1 MTEPAT
7 GRGAGG
13 ARAPWRALFSPEERL
28 GWEFTDRDRFR
39 RRFGEPE
46 PAPDTGEPSALS
58 PAEQAVDQKFGAR
71 IMRGGGRAFA
81 VGVVA
86 GFAVYLRTLHKLQ
99 HLSPPAVF
107 ISGFVGGLVLAAI
120 WCALVLAHRRAVH
133 GYYSQRRGHH
143 QQAAESKHGAWLER
157 REQFEQN
164 EHRRVAALSEWT
176 SAQLAPGSRRVDIV
190 GGNLWGWEAFLTVFG
205 ASALASRGP
214 AVVLDLSGEVVVR
227 ELVRGAAASGL
238 SVDFQLLPTELADSD
253 LLADMGPEQ
262 VAEVFV
268 ESLYGGDDQAAQAG
282 RAERGMTTHILTEVC
297 RALAAGGAP
306 PSMARITEGMRVLMD
321 EPERAGVLT
330 AEERAFL
337 ANDLFSAEYRR
348 RSFDTLQR
356 IAAVAQNLGPL
367 GEQAR
372 PRGAADLRCVA
383 TSSEWRS
390 GGADF
395 LSDLIVGW
403 AARRV
408 GASLPGAAGSVA
420 TLVVAGADE
429 LAVRHIERL
438 SDLCDR
444 RGVRLVMLFRHLRET
459 SARVIGAGPVGFMKL
474 GNHEEA
480 VRAADYIGREY
491 RFELSRLTHSVGGDQ
506 THGTADTD
514 GGARGF
520 TRAEGR
526 ERGGSRTEAIKP
538 RTHSWAQSDTRAWT
552 TERSWGRTVSE
563 AETENWSDATTQQ
576 RVYEH
581 AVEPRTLQQLPDYAM
596 VLVEHTQNGV
606 QVRAVDVNPE
616 LAGLGQG
623 QAAGGYGGAGF
634 PAQPGLPAAVGDD
647 DVISVDSF
655 REPIAERTRYPQLGG
670 QTGADQQGSASTGR
684 LQPRQI
690 QQPVQQPVP
699 RQQRKPKR

>member
-1 MTEPAT
+1 VTEPAT
-7 GRGAGG
+7 ERSRGG
-13 ARAPWRALFSPEERL
+13 ARAPWRALFAPQERL
-28 GWEFTDRDRFR
+28 GWEFTDRDRYLQ
-39 RRFGEPE
+39 RFTEPE
-46 PAPDTGEPSALS
+46 PAPDANDASALS

-71 IMRGGGRAFA
+71 VMKGGGRAFA

-86 GFAVYLRTLHKLQ
+86 GFAVYLHTVREH
-99 HLSPPAVF
+99 HPFSPPAVF
-107 ISGFVGGLVLAAI
+107 ISGFVGGLIAGAL
-120 WCALVLAHRRAVH
+120 WCAAVVAHRRAVH
-133 GYYSQRRGHH
+133 SFWDRRRGRH
-143 QQAAESKHGAWLER
+143 QQAAQSQHGAWLER
-157 REQFEQN
+157 RTRFEED

-176 SAQLAPGSRRVDIV
+176 SAQLTPGSRRVDIV

-214 AVVLDLSGEVVVR
+214 AVVLDLSGGVVVR
-227 ELVRGAAASGL
+227 ELVRGATASGL
-238 SVDFQLLPTELADSD
+238 SVDLQLLPTELAQSD
-253 LLADMGPEQ
+253 LLADMTAEQ

-268 ESLYGGDDQAAQAG
+268 ESLYGGDDQVSQAS

-297 RALAAGGAP
+297 RVLAAGGAP
-306 PSMARITEGMRVLMD
+306 LSMARITEGMRVLME
-321 EPERAGVLT
+321 EPSREGILSS
-330 AEERAFL
+330 EERAFL
-337 ANDLFSAEYRR
+337 VNELFSAEYRR

-356 IAAVAQNLGPL
+356 IAAVAQSLGPL

-372 PRGAADLRCVA
+372 PRQAADLRCVA
-383 TSSEWRS
+383 MSSESRS

-408 GASLPGAAGSVA
+408 GADLPGAAGSVA

-491 RFELSRLTHSVGGDQ
+491 RFELSRLTHSVGGDE
-506 THGTADTD
+506 THGTADTT
-514 GGARGF
+514 GGARSF
-520 TRAEGR
+520 SRAEGR

-552 TERSWGRTVSE
+552 TERSWGRTEST
-563 AETENWSDATTQQ
+563 AQTENWSDATTQQ

-596 VLVEHTQNGV
+596 VLVEHGQDGV
-606 QVRAVDVNPE
+606 RVRAVDVNPE
-616 LAGLGQG
+616 LAGMGQG
-623 QAAGGYGGAGF
+623 AAAGSGGGDFSAR
-634 PAQPGLPAAVGDD
+634 PGLTGTAEGDG
-647 DVISVDSF
+647 ISVDAF
-655 REPIAERTRYPQLGG
+655 RTPLADRTPYPQLGQSRVDG
-670 QTGADQQGSASTGR
+670 DTAWIEQQNTAPLVR
-684 LQPRQI
+684 ARP
-690 QQPVQQPVP
+690 PVQ
-699 RQQRKPKR
+699 RGRKPKQ